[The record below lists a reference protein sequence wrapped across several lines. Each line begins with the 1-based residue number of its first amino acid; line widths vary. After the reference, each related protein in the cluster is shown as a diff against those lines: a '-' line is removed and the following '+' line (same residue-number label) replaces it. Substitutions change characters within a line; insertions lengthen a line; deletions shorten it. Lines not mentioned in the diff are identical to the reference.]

1 MTILAVD
8 IDGTILPP
16 KDYSNLT
23 IIRNNVAL
31 SILDQWLVALR
42 DADIISAF
50 GYSTSNSLDDAHEK
64 IKNGGLPKPDFIGSA
79 SGTELHIRTSTG
91 TWTPHALN
99 EKYLR
104 EINFPI
110 KAISN
115 AVDNFRLRQDTA
127 SNSWWTIQGY
137 EKDPTEIYVLH
148 ARGYRINPTQGAFT
162 REQLDSL
169 KTKIVPALITHI
181 NTILKKSTHSS
192 FGHPIQV
199 AVNYFDI
206 SEKGI
211 EIAIIPQER
220 ERKTDVLQFA
230 LRNNNN
236 GEFAEHPW
244 KKNGIIFA
252 GNTYND
258 LNILTDPEISFILVG
273 NADES
278 FKQTVETEQQK
289 HTKRAPVYIS
299 RTPLALGIIE
309 GVLACL
315 DTEKQTIALLSLL
328 HIRSSDEQYK
338 DLITSGIIPDRYRGL
353 ATENGLI
360 SLENHLK
367 NPGFWLSQKN
377 QTR

>member
-8 IDGTILPP
+8 IDGTIHPSP
-16 KDYSNLT
+16 DYSDLT
-23 IIRNNVAL
+23 ITRNNIAL
-31 SILDQWLVALR
+31 SILDRWLVTLR

-50 GYSTSNSLDDAHEK
+50 GYSTSNSLKDALRK
-64 IKNGGLPKPDFIGSA
+64 IQTGTLPSPDFIGSA
-79 SGTELHIRTSTG
+79 SGTELHFKTPNDEWI
-91 TWTPHALN
+91 PHALN
-99 EKYLR
+99 EKYL
-104 EINFPI
+104 EDINFPI
-110 KAISN
+110 QKIIMSTADFSFHQPISEN
-115 AVDNFRLRQDTA
+115 WLKLTPCESQ
-127 SNSWWTIQGY
+127 
-137 EKDPTEIYVLH
+137 EEIYANH
-148 ARGYRINPTQGAFT
+148 ARAFNIIPTQGAFT
-162 REQLDSL
+162 NEQLDSL
-169 KTKIVPALITHI
+169 KTKIIPALITHI
-181 NTILKKSTHSS
+181 NTTLQKSIRSPLEHR
-192 FGHPIQV
+192 IQV

-211 EIAIIPQER
+211 EIVIIPQER